1 MSEETLFTRI
11 INREIPADIVYEDEW
26 CVAFRDI
33 NPGAPTHILVVPREP
48 VVNVASAGPEHAEL
62 LGRVLLAAG
71 EVARQ
76 QGIAD
81 DGYRLV
87 LNNGEHAG
95 QTVFHL
101 HCHVLGGRH
110 LSWPPG

>member
-1 MSEETLFTRI
+1 MPTLFEKI
-11 INREIPADIVYEDEW
+11 ISREIPADIVYEDEW

-33 NPGAPTHILVVPREP
+33 NPQAPTHVLVVPREP
-48 VVNVASAGPEHAEL
+48 VVNVAKASPEHAEL

-76 QGIAD
+76 EGVAES
-81 DGYRLV
+81 GYRLV
-87 LNNGEHAG
+87 MNNGAQAG

-101 HCHVLGGRH
+101 HCHVLGGRG